1 MIRPSVNAWCL
12 QSEAGLRARILSYGA
27 VIQSLEVQIGGAYRD
42 IVLGLQSEDQYIQSM
57 TQRYPPFYGA
67 IVGPHAGRIAHGQ
80 WPSTDI
86 SLEANDG
93 PHHLHGASG
102 SLSRLH
108 WEAVGP
114 VLNDRLTLRCITQA
128 GSAGYPGS
136 LETTVTYT
144 LSGLQLRIEV
154 QASVSAEMP
163 VNLTQHSYFDLT
175 GGRAGAAG
183 HRLRVDSREVLV
195 TEGMIPMGRRAPVSG
210 EVPLALG
217 LDQTYV
223 LGPTRKAV
231 LETQDLRLTAHT
243 NQHCFH
249 VFVGGPNVEDL
260 PGKHGAPYGPASG
273 ICLENQG
280 YPDAP
285 NHPEFPNTLLKPG
298 DPYVNWVT
306 FNLECLH
313 AQPLVHETLP

>member
-1 MIRPSVNAWCL
+1 MDPQTPWILCSD
-12 QSEAGLRARILSYGA
+12 AGLECHILSYGA
-27 VIQSLEVQIGGAYRD
+27 VLHRLRVPVGSELRD
-42 IVLGLQSEDQYIQSM
+42 VVLGLPTEADYVQSM
-57 TQRYPPFYGA
+57 TQAYPPFYGA

-80 WPSTDI
+80 WPGTDI
-86 SLEANDG
+86 HLEANDG

-102 SLSRLH
+102 SLSRMH
-108 WEAVGP
+108 WEAVGS
-114 VLNDRLTLRCITQA
+114 VHSDRLTLRCVSPTGA
-128 GSAGYPGS
+128 AGYPGS

-144 LSGLQLRIEV
+144 LSELQLRIEL
-154 QASVSAEMP
+154 AARVSAEMP

-183 HRLRVDSREVLV
+183 HRLHLDSREVLV
-195 TEGMIPMGRRAPVSG
+195 TEGMIPTGRRAPVSG
-210 EVPLALG
+210 EVPLAHG

-223 LGPTRKAV
+223 LGPTRKAI

-243 NQHCFH
+243 NQDCFH
-249 VFVGGPNVEDL
+249 VFVGGPNAEDL

-298 DPYVNWVT
+298 QTYVNW
-306 FNLECLH
+306 L
-313 AQPLVHETLP
+313 TLAFEELKA

>member
-1 MIRPSVNAWCL
+1 M
-12 QSEAGLRARILSYGA
+12 
-27 VIQSLEVQIGGAYRD
+27 QSLEVQIGGAYRD
-42 IVLGLQSEDQYIQSM
+42 IVLGLQSEDHYIQSM
-57 TQRYPPFYGA
+57 THPYPPFYGA

-80 WPSTDI
+80 WPGADI
-86 SLEANDG
+86 RLEANDG
-93 PHHLHGASG
+93 AHHLHGASG

-114 VLNDRLTLRCITQA
+114 ILNNRLTLRCITQA

-136 LETTVTYT
+136 LEATVTYT

-154 QASVSAEMP
+154 QARVSAEMP

-183 HRLRVDSREVLV
+183 HRLRVDSREALV
-195 TEGMIPMGRRAPVSG
+195 TEGMIPTGRRAPVSG
-210 EVPLALG
+210 EVPLAHG
-217 LDQTYV
+217 LDQTFV

-231 LETQDLRLTAHT
+231 LETEDLRLTACT
-243 NQHCFH
+243 NQDCFH
-249 VFVGGPNVEDL
+249 VFVGGPNAKDL

-298 DPYVNWVT
+298 ETYVNWVT
-306 FNLECLH
+306 FNLERLH
-313 AQPLVHETLP
+313 A

>member
-1 MIRPSVNAWCL
+1 MPTP
-12 QSEAGLRARILSYGA
+12 QSWTLRAASGLECHVLSYGA
-27 VIQSLEVQIGGAYRD
+27 VLQRLRVPVGPELRD
-42 IVLGLQSEDQYIQSM
+42 VVLGLPTEADYVQSM
-57 TQRYPPFYGA
+57 THPYPPFYGA

-80 WPSTDI
+80 WPESDI
-86 SLEANDG
+86 RLEANDG

-108 WEAVGP
+108 WEAVGS
-114 VLNDRLTLRCITQA
+114 VHSDRLTLRCVSPA
-128 GSAGYPGS
+128 GAAGYPGS

-144 LSGLQLRIEV
+144 LSGLQLRIELE
-154 QASVSAEMP
+154 ARVSAEMP

-183 HRLRVDSREVLV
+183 HRLRVDSREALV
-195 TEGMIPMGRRAPVSG
+195 TEGMIPTGRRAPVSG
-210 EVPLALG
+210 EVPLAHG

-223 LGPTRKAV
+223 LGPTRKAI

-243 NQHCFH
+243 NQDCFH
-249 VFVGGPNVEDL
+249 VFVGGPNAEDL

-298 DPYVNWVT
+298 QTYVNWVT
-306 FNLECLH
+306 LDFE
-313 AQPLVHETLP
+313 ELPA